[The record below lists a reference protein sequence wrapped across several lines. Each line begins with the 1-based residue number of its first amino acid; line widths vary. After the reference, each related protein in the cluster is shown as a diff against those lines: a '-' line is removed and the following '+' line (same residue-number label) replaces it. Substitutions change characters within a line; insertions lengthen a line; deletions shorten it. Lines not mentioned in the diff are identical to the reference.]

1 MVIDDRIA
9 ERRAEVRDE
18 RRRARLRRTLV
29 AVALLGLAAVLLAV
43 ERSAL
48 VALEEV
54 TVTGTERLEVTE
66 VREAA
71 DLELGTSILRVRLGE
86 ASARI
91 ERLPL
96 VRTAEA
102 RRVDPL
108 TVAITVTER
117 EPALAVTDGQQHR
130 VIDRDGVVLLD
141 AERAD
146 LPVIELSEPPPPV
159 GASVEEHAALANAHR
174 AWRELSGPIR
184 GEVVAYEAVSV
195 DALELE
201 LANGIRVRFG
211 RAHRVDEKVRALG
224 AVLADVG
231 DAPVEVIDVR
241 APGAPVVIG
250 P

>member
-1 MVIDDRIA
+1 MIDDRIA

-29 AVALLGLAAVLLAV
+29 AVVLIGLVVLLLAV

-54 TVTGTERLEVTE
+54 AVTGTDRLAAAD

-71 DLELGTSILRVRLGE
+71 DLELGTSILRLRLGE
-86 ASARI
+86 ARERV

-108 TVAITVTER
+108 TVVITVTER
-117 EPALAVTDGQQHR
+117 EPALAVTDGQHHR

-141 AERAD
+141 EEHEQ
-146 LPVIELSEPPPPV
+146 LPVIEVTDEPPAV
-159 GASVEEHAALANAHR
+159 GASVEEHTALANAHR
-174 AWRELSGPIR
+174 AWRGLSGPIR
-184 GEVVAYEAVSV
+184 GEVVRYEASSA

-201 LANGIRVRFG
+201 LANGVRVRFG
-211 RAHRVDEKVRALG
+211 RAHRVDETVRALG

-231 DAPVEVIDVR
+231 DAPVEAIDVR
-241 APGAPVVIG
+241 APGAPVVVG